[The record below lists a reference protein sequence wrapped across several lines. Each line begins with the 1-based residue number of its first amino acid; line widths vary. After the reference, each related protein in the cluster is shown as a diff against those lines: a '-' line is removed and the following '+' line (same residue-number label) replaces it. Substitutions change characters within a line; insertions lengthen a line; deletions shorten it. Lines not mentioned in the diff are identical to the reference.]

1 MSGHDESRRPRLL
14 EAHFLIAA
22 VTLCV
27 TAVWMLAWGNKWFLP
42 KKPVPWPEGTIITQ
56 DFRLDS
62 LPIEFGPFVRAADDV
77 IARDEDDLPDGEII
91 LPDDQLELLRIGT
104 SYDKSRY
111 ADRLSNWYLIRQ
123 YLDKRDGGMHPAW
136 RLEVYYYTGALD
148 AVPHVPDICLVAGGA
163 KTVDADSGTV
173 TFRVPSARSP
183 WDEPLEVRRV
193 VFQPADRLGRGQK
206 YASYYILN
214 FNGAPKKSRNRVRLA
229 QANPLVR
236 YCYFAKIQF
245 APVGPVRDQ
254 AETDKC
260 AEEFL
265 NNVLPSV
272 LKALPTAEDVK
283 QLHSGRPQ
291 SSASNTG
298 LSG

>member
-14 EAHFLIAA
+14 EGHFLTAA
-22 VTLCV
+22 IILCV
-27 TAVWMLAWGNKWFLP
+27 SAVWMLAWGKKWFMP
-42 KKPVPWPEGTIITQ
+42 KKPVPWPEGTIITR

-62 LPIEFGPFVRAADDV
+62 LPIEFGPFVRAADDEM
-77 IARDEDDLPDGEII
+77 AKDDDDLPDGEIV
-91 LPDDQLELLRIGT
+91 LPDDELGLLRIGT

-111 ADRLSNWYLIRQ
+111 ADRRSNWYLVRQ
-123 YLDKRDGGMHPAW
+123 YLDKRAGSVYPAW
-136 RLEVYYYTGALD
+136 RLELYYYTGDLD
-148 AVPHVPDICLVAGGA
+148 AIPHTPERCLVAGGMKKVEA
-163 KTVDADSGTV
+163 GTV

-183 WDEPLEVRRV
+183 WDEPLSIHRV
-193 VFQPADRLGRGQK
+193 VFQPPDQLKRNQR
-206 YASYYILN
+206 YASYYILS
-214 FNGAPKKSRNRVRLA
+214 FNGIPKKTRNLVRLA
-229 QANPLVR
+229 QSNPLVR

-245 APVGPVRDQ
+245 APIGPVRDQ

-283 QLHSGRPQ
+283 KLHSDRQQ